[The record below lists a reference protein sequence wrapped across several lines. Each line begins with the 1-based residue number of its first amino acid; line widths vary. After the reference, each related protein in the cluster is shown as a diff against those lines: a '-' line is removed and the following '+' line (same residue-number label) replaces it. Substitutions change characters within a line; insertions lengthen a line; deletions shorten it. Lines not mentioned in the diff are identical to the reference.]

1 MIIITINDPW
11 ADIGKP
17 VDLLTISYIG
27 IGFGQYSIQ
36 ECNIYKISLKY
47 ITDRNQRLGLIFFNW
62 VGQIMPLLL
71 L

>member
-36 ECNIYKISLKY
+36 ECNI
-47 ITDRNQRLGLIFFNW
+47 
-62 VGQIMPLLL
+62 
-71 L
+71 